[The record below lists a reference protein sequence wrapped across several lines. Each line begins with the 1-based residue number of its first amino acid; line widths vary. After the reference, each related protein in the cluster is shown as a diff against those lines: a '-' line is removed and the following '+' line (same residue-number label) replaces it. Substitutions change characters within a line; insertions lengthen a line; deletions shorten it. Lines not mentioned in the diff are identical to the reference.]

1 MCKIL
6 VTGGAGFI
14 GSHTSLL
21 LLEKG
26 YELVI
31 IDSLVNSS
39 YSSIKKIG
47 NIKSKVNTP
56 FSERIR
62 FYNADLRDHF
72 SIKNVFDIEFKNNT
86 KIDAVIHFAG
96 LKAVGESTL
105 DPLRYWDFNVLSTV
119 NLLKVMVQFEC
130 KTIIFSSSATI
141 YESKGNNLINEET
154 VVKPINPYGSTKATI
169 EQILNDLFNSGVKD
183 WRIANLRYF
192 NPIGAH
198 PSGLLGED
206 PLGKPNNIFPMI
218 LKVASGE
225 LDQLRIFGND
235 WDTLDGTGVRDYIH
249 VLDLAEG
256 HIRAFEFLKRNKPNI
271 INLNLGTGIGTS
283 VLELIN
289 TFQRV
294 NDIKINYVFDK
305 RRRGDKQ
312 YVVADSTKAQE
323 ILGWESKRSLEEMCK
338 DGWNWQLKKIK
349 QLN

>member
-1 MCKIL
+1 MGKIL

-14 GSHTSLL
+14 GSHTCLL

-31 IDSLVNSS
+31 IDSLINSS

-47 NIKSKVNTP
+47 NIKSTTNE
-56 FSERIR
+56 FFADRIK
-62 FYNADLRDHF
+62 FYEIDMRDYL
-72 SIKNVFDIEFKNNT
+72 SIKNVFDIEFQNNNS
-86 KIDAVIHFAG
+86 IDAVIHFAG

-105 DPLRYWDFNVLSTV
+105 DPLKYWDFNVLSTV
-119 NLLKVMVQFEC
+119 NLLKVMVHFNC

-141 YESKGNNLINEET
+141 YESKGNCLINEET
-154 VVKPINPYGSTKATI
+154 TLKPINPYGATKATI
-169 EQILNDLFNSGVKD
+169 EQILNDLYKSGPND
-183 WRIANLRYF
+183 WKIANLRYF

-206 PLGKPNNIFPMI
+206 PLGKPNNIFPLI

-225 LDQLRIFGND
+225 LNQLRIFGND
-235 WDTLDGTGVRDYIH
+235 WDTFDGTGVRDYIH

-256 HIRAFEFLKRNKPNI
+256 HIRAFEFLERNKPNI

-289 TFQRV
+289 TFQKV
-294 NDIKINYVFDK
+294 NDVKINYIFDH
-305 RRRGDKQ
+305 RRKGDKQ
-312 YVVADSTKAQE
+312 YVVADSTKAKE
-323 ILGWESKRSLEEMCK
+323 ILGWESKKNLEEMCK
-338 DGWNWQLKKIK
+338 DGWNWQLKKSSK
-349 QLN
+349 